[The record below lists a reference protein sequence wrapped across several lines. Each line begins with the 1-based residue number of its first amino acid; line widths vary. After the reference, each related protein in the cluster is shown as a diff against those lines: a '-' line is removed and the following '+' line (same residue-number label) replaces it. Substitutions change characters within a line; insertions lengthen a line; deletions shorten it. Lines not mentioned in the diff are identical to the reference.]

1 MSVSQSGKHMLLRST
16 VDKYQLE
23 FTFARLRYSL
33 GGDRPSQTTI
43 HTLSLLLIDNN

>member
-16 VDKYQLE
+16 VDKNQLE
-23 FTFARLRYSL
+23 FTIARLRYSL

-43 HTLSLLLIDNN
+43 HTRSSLLIDNS